1 MEHGL
6 VSPGGVISN
15 TGIGGLILGGGQG
28 YLTGL
33 HGLCIDNLEEVT
45 MVVASGNIVKASEKE
60 NPDLFWAI
68 RGPSLTGFELNS
80 RRRLKFWGRL
90 RVCGAPPS
98 SFWILLWRIHDIFSR

>member
-45 MVVASGNIVKASEKE
+45 MVVANGDIVKASEKE

-68 RGPSLTGFELNS
+68 RGQSLTGFHLNS
-80 RRRLKFWGRL
+80 RR
-90 RVCGAPPS
+90 
-98 SFWILLWRIHDIFSR
+98 WI

>member
-1 MEHGL
+1 MEYGL

-33 HGLCIDNLEEVT
+33 HGLCIDNLQEVT
-45 MVVASGNIVKASEKE
+45 MVVASGDIVKASESE

-68 RGPSLTGFELNS
+68 RGMPSIGYEPTS
-80 RRRLKFWGRL
+80 RRRF
-90 RVCGAPPS
+90 
-98 SFWILLWRIHDIFSR
+98 

>member
-1 MEHGL
+1 MDHGL

-33 HGLCIDNLEEVT
+33 HGLCIDNLEGVT
-45 MVVASGNIVKASEKE
+45 MVVANGDIVNASEKE

-68 RGPSLTGFELNS
+68 RGPSMIGFELNS
-80 RRRLKFWGRL
+80 RRRIKFRCRL
-90 RVCGAPPS
+90 
-98 SFWILLWRIHDIFSR
+98 